1 MSQSQ
6 SPPDASI
13 DASDVILHELPTID
27 DPSDTD
33 RAIARVLL
41 GEDCVGEDG
50 PIPDIHGIVTPTI
63 EIELPMWAIT
73 VGARKL
79 ATMDEPESID
89 LDHYLND
96 LFQPN
101 LRFTHD
107 GEPAADVIRRWS
119 NGDTTD

>member
-6 SPPDASI
+6 PTPDASI
-13 DASDVILHELPTID
+13 DASDVHLHELPTID

-50 PIPDIHGIVTPTI
+50 PIPNIHGILRPTI

-79 ATMDEPESID
+79 ADEDPNHLEIEDHLID
-89 LDHYLND
+89 L
-96 LFQPN
+96 FEPRV
-101 LRFTHD
+101 RFTYE
-107 GEPAADVIRRWS
+107 GEDAADVIRRWS